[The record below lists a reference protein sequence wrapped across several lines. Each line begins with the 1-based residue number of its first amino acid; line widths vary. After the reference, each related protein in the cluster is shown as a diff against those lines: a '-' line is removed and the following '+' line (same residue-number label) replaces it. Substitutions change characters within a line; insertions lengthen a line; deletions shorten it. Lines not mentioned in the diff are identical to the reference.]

1 MDMKAL
7 KDVLEHLILP
17 ALTLSTIPWR
27 FWLELLA
34 ALCWKYYHKTT
45 SAPQGQGLLER
56 WVIFKH
62 ALKMLYCQWS
72 QSLACSSA
80 HSWVEP
86 FSETIFSWPGIGLWI

>member
-1 MDMKAL
+1 
-7 KDVLEHLILP
+7 LEHLILP

-45 SAPQGQGLLER
+45 SAPQGKGLLER

-62 ALKMLYCQWS
+62 AENALLPVVTIIGLQFGTPGWS
-72 QSLACSSA
+72 HSQKLSSPGLELACGFTKGFC
-80 HSWVEP
+80 P
-86 FSETIFSWPGIGLWI
+86 TTR